1 MSFLKNIFGQNDGDD
16 KANTPSIW
24 NELTVVE
31 QLDEVVA
38 ASATQTCVIF
48 KHSTRCIV
56 SRTALKQFEMEY
68 VVNENMKLYFLDL
81 LSHRDISNAIAERLG
96 VEHQSPQILVI
107 KNGGVVYHT
116 SHSSIDATVLER
128 YL

>member
-1 MSFLKNIFGQNDGDD
+1 MSFLKNIFGQNDGEN
-16 KANTPSIW
+16 KENSPSIW
-24 NELTVVE
+24 NELTDVA
-31 QLDEVVA
+31 QLDEVVT

-68 VVNENMKLYFLDL
+68 VVNEDLKLYFLDL
-81 LSHRDISNAIAERLG
+81 LSHRDISNAIAERFG
-96 VEHQSPQILVI
+96 VEHQSPQIVVI
-107 KNGGVVYHT
+107 KSGEVVYHT

-128 YL
+128 YV